1 MHLKTFIHNDLFPT
15 RIHVAQDFLEEEE
28 FEKIKLLVKEDK
40 KNLDVPEFE
49 RKVMMHMGLICD
61 DLGID
66 LNAYNH
72 VEISETWGNVLRK
85 GEDHPIHTHSNHV
98 FSGVFYLTDGNPTI
112 FMDPR
117 PAADCFSLNYKK
129 DVQCFYGARAA
140 APAVP
145 NTLVIF
151 PSWLG
156 HLVTPNK
163 TEKVRK
169 SISFNIILRGQ
180 YGQPNSLQ
188 ECRI

>member
-1 MHLKTFIHNDLFPT
+1 MGHHLHYLFC
-15 RIHVAQDFLEEEE
+15 
-28 FEKIKLLVKEDK
+28 LVQQ
-40 KNLDVPEFE
+40 
-49 RKVMMHMGLICD
+49 
-61 DLGID
+61 
-66 LNAYNH
+66 
-72 VEISETWGNVLRK
+72 
-85 GEDHPIHTHSNHV
+85 
-98 FSGVFYLTDGNPTI
+98 
-112 FMDPR
+112 
-117 PAADCFSLNYKK
+117 K

-169 SISFNIILRGQ
+169 SISFNIIFRGQ

>member
-1 MHLKTFIHNDLFPT
+1 MDLKEFESIDIFPT
-15 RIHVAQDFLEEEE
+15 RIHVAKNFLDKEE
-28 FEKIKLLVKEDK
+28 FDKLEKLVQEDK
-40 KNLDVPEFE
+40 KHLDIPDFE

-117 PAADCFSLNYKK
+117 PAADCFSLNYKQ
-129 DVQCFYGARAA
+129 DSEWFYGSRVT

-145 NTLVIF
+145 NTLIIF

-156 HLVTPNK
+156 HFVMPNR
-163 TEKVRK
+163 TEEVRK
-169 SISFNIILRGQ
+169 SISFNIILRGR
-180 YGQPNSLQ
+180 YGQPGSLQ

>member
-1 MHLKTFIHNDLFPT
+1 MPLKTFLHKDLFPT

-28 FEKIKLLVKEDK
+28 FEEIKLLVKEDK

-49 RKVMMHMGLICD
+49 RKVMMHMGLICE
-61 DLGID
+61 DLGIN
-66 LNAYNH
+66 LNAYDH

-117 PAADCFSLNYKK
+117 PAADCFSLNYKE
-129 DVQCFYGARAA
+129 DVQAFYGSRAA

-145 NTLVIF
+145 NTLLIF
-151 PSWLG
+151 PSWLS

-163 TEKVRK
+163 TEEVRK
-169 SISFNIILRGQ
+169 SISFNIIFRGQ
-180 YGQPNSLQ
+180 YGQSGSLQ